1 MSAFLI
7 AVCFEIMAMGG
18 CLKEINL
25 LQVLKLLSISVYSR
39 DTLGHVIIQSSN
51 DYV

>member
-7 AVCFEIMAMGG
+7 AVHFETMALGS

-25 LQVLKLLSISVYSR
+25 LQVLNLLSVSVYSR
-39 DTLGHVIIQSSN
+39 EAS
-51 DYV
+51 